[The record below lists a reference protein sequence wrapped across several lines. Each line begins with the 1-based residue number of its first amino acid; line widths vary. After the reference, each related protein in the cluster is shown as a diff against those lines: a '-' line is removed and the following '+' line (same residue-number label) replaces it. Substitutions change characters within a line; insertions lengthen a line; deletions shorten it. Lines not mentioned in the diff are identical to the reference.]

1 MSRESGPSGAAAA
14 SAAGVT
20 RPAGGGLPAPELPA
34 ALLGGAGRSPGGA
47 QWLAR
52 LPRLVDRAVRRWD
65 LTLGDPFPSGS
76 VSWCAPATGPDGADL
91 VLKVSFPHDEARH
104 EATVL
109 RAWQRAAAGG
119 PGAHTA
125 GGAVRLVAHH
135 EPDWAL
141 LLERVRPGTPMRA
154 VRTPV
159 AARLAAGADVLR
171 VLHAAPVPAGL
182 PALRDVA
189 ARWADLAEHRATEAA
204 RAGVRVDTGLL
215 RAGAEELR
223 RPEPPRVVALHGD
236 LNPGNLLRGP
246 DGWVALDPKA
256 LRGDP
261 AFDPAPLIEQ
271 VGDPWRSS
279 DPAAAL
285 TDRTRLV
292 ADRAGLDAA
301 AVAGWA
307 LARGTDHVW
316 WDWAHGASA
325 RRVRALQDRARVRAA
340 VRDALT
346 G

>member
-1 MSRESGPSGAAAA
+1 MSRESDPSGGAAA
-14 SAAGVT
+14 SAARVT
-20 RPAGGGLPAPELPA
+20 RAVGGDAPVLPP
-34 ALLGGAGRSPGGA
+34 ALLGGAGRSAGGPE
-47 QWLAR
+47 WIAR
-52 LPRLVDRAVRRWD
+52 LPALVARAVRRWD

-109 RAWQRAAAGG
+109 RAWQQATAGPSGPVGAAS
-119 PGAHTA
+119 
-125 GGAVRLVAHH
+125 GGAVRLVAHDGA
-135 EPDWAL
+135 DWAL

-171 VLHAAPVPAGL
+171 VLHTAPVPDGL
-182 PALRDVA
+182 PALHAVA
-189 ARWADLAEHRATEAA
+189 ARWADLAEQRAAD
-204 RAGVRVDTGLL
+204 AGRRGVVVDPGLL

-246 DGWVALDPKA
+246 HGWVALDPKA

-261 AFDPAPLIEQ
+261 AYDPAPLLEQ
-271 VGDPWRSS
+271 VGDPWHAP
-279 DPAAAL
+279 DPVVAL
-285 TDRTRLV
+285 AGRARLV
-292 ADRAGLDAA
+292 ADRAGLDAT

-307 LARGTDHVW
+307 LARATDHVW
-316 WDWAHGASA
+316 WEWAHGAPA
-325 RRVRALQDRARVRAA
+325 RRVRALQDRVRVRAG
-340 VRDALT
+340 VRDLLA